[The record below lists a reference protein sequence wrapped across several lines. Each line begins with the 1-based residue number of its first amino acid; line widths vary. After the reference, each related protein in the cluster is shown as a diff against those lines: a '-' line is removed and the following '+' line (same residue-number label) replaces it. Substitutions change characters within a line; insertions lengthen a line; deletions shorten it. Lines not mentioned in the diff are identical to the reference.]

1 MEIEL
6 LPPIPAHSVED
17 EQLETLKQAM
27 ASFPD
32 SLARNAS
39 LPVTGEID
47 AGLVRHRR
55 GQGPI
60 YLQAV
65 RRTLMILA
73 PRRLW
78 SEPPKIR
85 ASNVVMLPNFAPAH
99 PANKP
104 LGVVRMRLR
113 FILETVGFLA
123 VDPVQNKPGR

>member
-17 EQLETLKQAM
+17 EQLEKLKQAM

-32 SLARNAS
+32 FLGRPA
-39 LPVTGEID
+39 LPPVTGEID

-55 GQGPI
+55 NHDPI
-60 YLQAV
+60 YLHAV

-78 SEPPKIR
+78 SEPQKIR

-99 PANKP
+99 PAKRP

-113 FILETVGFLA
+113 FILKTVGIVV
-123 VDPVQNKPGR
+123 VDPMQGKPDC

>member
-6 LPPIPAHSVED
+6 LPAIPAHLVED

-32 SLARNAS
+32 FLGRPA
-39 LPVTGEID
+39 LPPVTGEID
-47 AGLVRHRR
+47 AGLVRHR
-55 GQGPI
+55 QGHDPI
-60 YLQAV
+60 YLRAV

-73 PRRLW
+73 PRRLR
-78 SEPPKIR
+78 SEPQQ
-85 ASNVVMLPNFAPAH
+85 AGTSNVVMLPNFAAAH

-113 FILETVGFLA
+113 FILKTVGF
-123 VDPVQNKPGR
+123 VVVEPMQGKPGC